1 MANKTKEGT
10 KTSAFGVSNRENH
23 DSSIFYS
30 SKMYEGFNNN
40 TNVEYI
46 ENEIDP
52 ENINKIHCIDSRS
65 ISILP
70 DNSVHLMV
78 TSPPYNASKEYDEN
92 LSLQDYLQL
101 LKDVFQEV
109 FRVIVPGGRV
119 CVNIANLGRK
129 PYIPLTSYIVRDMID
144 IGFLM
149 RGEVIWD
156 KGTPGGSCA
165 WGSWQSASNP
175 TLRDG
180 HEYIL
185 IFSKDAYNRPSKGK
199 ENTISKEEFLNYT
212 KSVWKFAPE
221 SAKKIGHPAPFPIE
235 LPYRCIQLYT
245 FKNDIVLDPF
255 VGSGTTCI
263 GAIQTGRRFIG
274 IDVDEEYVK
283 NAKKRIK
290 KYQDQM
296 KLSHFEKH

>member
-1 MANKTKEGT
+1 MGNKVKEGT
-10 KTSAFGVSNRENH
+10 KTSAFGVSKRENH

-30 SKMYEGFNNN
+30 SKMYEGLNGEK
-40 TNVEYI
+40 NVKYI

-52 ENINKIHCIDSRS
+52 DIINKIHCLDSRN

-70 DNSVHLMV
+70 ENSIHLMV
-78 TSPPYNASKEYDEN
+78 TSPPYNASKEYDED
-92 LSLQDYLQL
+92 LSLKEYLQL

-109 FRVIVPGGRV
+109 FRVLVPGGRA

-129 PYIPLTSYIVRDMID
+129 PYLPLSSYIIRDMID

-165 WGSWQSASNP
+165 WGSWQSAANP

-185 IFSKDAYNRPSKGK
+185 IFSKDKYNRPSKGK
-199 ENTISKEEFLNYT
+199 ENTISKEEFLDFT
-212 KSVWKFAPE
+212 KSVWEFTPE

-235 LPYRCIQLYT
+235 LPYRCIQLFT
-245 FKNDIVLDPF
+245 FKNDVVLDPF
-255 VGSGTTCI
+255 VGSGTTCVA
-263 GAIQTGRRFIG
+263 AIKTGRRFIG
-274 IDVDEEYVK
+274 IDIDEEYVK
-283 NAKKRIK
+283 NAHKRIK

-296 KLSHFEKH
+296 KLSYFEKL